1 MPFLGKQP
9 TAGFASIVKDDLTA
23 DGSTTAF
30 TLSKQV
36 ANANDIAVFLGNVR
50 QEPTD
55 AYTVSGTTL
64 TMSEAPASGLNFY
77 VLHIAGTLESSVIP
91 ADDTIS
97 TAKIQASAI
106 TDAKI
111 ATGIT
116 ATKLSGDINYS
127 NLPVGSVVQTIHTNA
142 ASQAVTAGPTT
153 LQTGT
158 ITPKFASSKILM
170 ITNMNFHINS
180 AGGAYWRVQYN
191 YSIAGGASGTATLG
205 NNYLA
210 DAVGYPN
217 SVYSTGSRMHYG
229 GHKLFPSYNTTSAIT
244 FTVVVTRQGSSAGEL
259 GAGYNHNNDM
269 TLMEIKQ

>member
-1 MPFLGKQP
+1 MAID
-9 TAGFASIVKDDLTA
+9 TIVTNA
-23 DGSTTAF
+23 I
-30 TLSKQV
+30 
-36 ANANDIAVFLGNVR
+36 ANDAV
-50 QEPTD
+50 T
-55 AYTVSGTTL
+55 A
-64 TMSEAPASGLNFY
+64 AK
-77 VLHIAGTLESSVIP
+77 IP
-91 ADDTIS
+91 AGAVTSDIAAGGITTTMLAD
-97 TAKIQASAI
+97 SAVSN
-106 TDAKI
+106 AKI

-127 NLPVGSVVQTIHTNA
+127 NLPVGSVVQTVHTNN

-158 ITPKFASSKILM
+158 ITPKFASSKILF
-170 ITNMNFHINS
+170 ITNMNFHINN

-229 GHKLFPSYNTTSAIT
+229 GQKLFPSYNTTSAIT
-244 FTVVVTRQGSSAGEL
+244 FTVVVTRQGSSSGEL
-259 GAGYNHNNDM
+259 GAGYNANNDM

>member
-1 MPFLGKQP
+1 MAID
-9 TAGFASIVKDDLTA
+9 TIVTNA
-23 DGSTTAF
+23 I
-30 TLSKQV
+30 
-36 ANANDIAVFLGNVR
+36 ANDAV
-50 QEPTD
+50 T
-55 AYTVSGTTL
+55 A
-64 TMSEAPASGLNFY
+64 AK
-77 VLHIAGTLESSVIP
+77 IP
-91 ADDTIS
+91 AGAVTSDIAAGGITTTMLAD
-97 TAKIQASAI
+97 SAVSN
-106 TDAKI
+106 AKI

-127 NLPVGSVVQTIHTNA
+127 NLPVGSVVQTVHTNN

-158 ITPKFASSKILM
+158 ITPKFASSKILF
-170 ITNMNFHINS
+170 ITNMNFHINN

-217 SVYSTGSRMHYG
+217 SVYTTGSRMHYG
-229 GHKLFPSYNTTSAIT
+229 GQKLFPSYNTTSAIT
-244 FTVVVTRQGSSAGEL
+244 FTVVVTRQGSSAGQL
-259 GAGYNHNNDM
+259 GCGYNNNNDM